1 MSENLDLVR
10 SIYAAWERGDFG
22 HAAEWAD
29 ADIEYVL
36 AGGGPADGSWSGL
49 DGMAEG
55 FRNYL
60 SAWEDFR
67 VQADEYRELD
77 DGRVLVLTWYSGR
90 GKTSGLN
97 LGSTGERG
105 ATLFHVRGR
114 VATAATWSGS
124 PPTIGATWSTSAA
137 ASPPATRACTRQAVA
152 RSEARPR

>member
-10 SIYAAWERGDFG
+10 SIYADWERVHFG

-36 AGGGPADGSWSGL
+36 AGGGPADGRWRGL

-55 FRNYL
+55 FRK
-60 SAWEDFR
+60 DFR

-77 DGRVLVLTWYSGR
+77 ATRRPAVLGHSGR

-105 ATLFHVRGR
+105 A
-114 VATAATWSGS
+114 
-124 PPTIGATWSTSAA
+124 
-137 ASPPATRACTRQAVA
+137 
-152 RSEARPR
+152 